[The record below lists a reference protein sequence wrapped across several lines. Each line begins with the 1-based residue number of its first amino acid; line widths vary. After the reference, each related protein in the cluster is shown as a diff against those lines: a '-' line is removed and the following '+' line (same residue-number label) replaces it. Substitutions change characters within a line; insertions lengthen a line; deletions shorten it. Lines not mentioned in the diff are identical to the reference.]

1 MRGECVAGVGGS
13 RRPDSGRVTVQTIG
27 DDSSCM
33 RDVWLRIRRLL
44 CGMLRCQE
52 LTNQVPPVG
61 DEVDFNPES
70 KLSEADLT
78 KLLESSRSE
87 IRSYQALYIS
97 LLAFSVA
104 SITVLTKLPG
114 WDPSPAP
121 FKLAILLIWIV
132 GIVTLVVGV
141 YSIVPRFTPRSKR
154 LTDLQVLIHLDRA
167 LTEKDQNSAK
177 ASLGK
182 AVRVTFR
189 IQRQVADAKSHFKR
203 GVALVLIALIAMAI
217 WSAFVRER
225 SVSRETQ
232 QPGPNGSSGRT
243 TNK

>member
-1 MRGECVAGVGGS
+1 
-13 RRPDSGRVTVQTIG
+13 
-27 DDSSCM
+27 
-33 RDVWLRIRRLL
+33 
-44 CGMLRCQE
+44 
-52 LTNQVPPVG
+52 VPPVG
-61 DEVDFNPES
+61 DEVEFNPES

-121 FKLAILLIWIV
+121 FKLAILLIWIC

-141 YSIVPRFTPRSKR
+141 YLIVPRFTPRSKR
-154 LTDLQVLIHLDRA
+154 VTDLQVLIHLDRA
-167 LTEKDQNSAK
+167 LTETDQNSAK

-189 IQRQVADAKSHFKR
+189 IQRQVADAKVHFKR

-232 QPGPNGSSGRT
+232 QPEPNRSSGRT